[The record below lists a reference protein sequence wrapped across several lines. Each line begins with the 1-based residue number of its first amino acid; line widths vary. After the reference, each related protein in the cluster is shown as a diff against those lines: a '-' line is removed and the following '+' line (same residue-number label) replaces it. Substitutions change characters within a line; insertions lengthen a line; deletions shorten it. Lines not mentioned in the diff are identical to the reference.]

1 MSETW
6 VPTTTTP
13 GSRAAG
19 MRQLSRLTAGLSI
32 GAVAATG
39 ATAAVVGVDQLLSH
53 GTNVLSLLLGDGG
66 ASGGT
71 PAQVVPIA
79 PSTVQQ
85 APAAQVAVPAA
96 PSVATQQAVPAAPS
110 VAPKQAAPA
119 APAGGS
125 SGMVQIAPPTGT
137 RAHATTGG
145 S

>member
-53 GTNVLSLLLGDGG
+53 GTNVLSLLLGDGD
-66 ASGGT
+66 ASGG
-71 PAQVVPIA
+71 AAAVVPIA

>member
-85 APAAQVAVPAA
+85 APVAPPAAQAVVPAAPAVPAA
-96 PSVATQQAVPAAPS
+96 PVQ
-110 VAPKQAAPA
+110 QAAPA